1 MESERAAI
9 YRTAPSSAKENEN
22 PQTKLYNSPEH
33 CGSGKSTMTP
43 VESDDRSDP
52 KINKK
57 SPSLSNRPTPKRV
70 STHGQKSDAKREKN
84 SARYHNQDLNYIFK
98 SLNCQKVRGT
108 KK

>member
-52 KINKK
+52 KLNKL
-57 SPSLSNRPTPKRV
+57 PSLSNRQTPKGV
-70 STHGQKSDAKREKN
+70 SKLGQKSDAKREKN